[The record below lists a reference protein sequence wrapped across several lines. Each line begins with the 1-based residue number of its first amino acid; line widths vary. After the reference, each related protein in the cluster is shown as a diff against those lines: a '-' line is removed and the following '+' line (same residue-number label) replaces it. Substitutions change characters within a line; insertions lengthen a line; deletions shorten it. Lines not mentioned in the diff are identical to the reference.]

1 MDFKNIMI
9 VSFFTRDKKYMDF
22 AEALKKGLD
31 IFNVNYYLEGVR
43 STGSYHQNCLYKTTF
58 IKNCLLNFKC
68 PVLFIDVDSIIVD
81 NPYKHLDNIINTEF
95 DIGVVRTPT
104 SKHKYTDAIHL
115 WNNTHAT
122 FKVLDKWEELNK
134 TTGKMDHVNLL
145 NSFSSVKYSARLVN
159 INEHIRHWFI
169 GVFSK
174 CDRKII
180 FRPYGSITP
189 DLFRF

>member
-1 MDFKNIMI
+1 MTEKFKDII
-9 VSFFTRDKKYMDF
+9 VVSYFSKDEKYIEF
-22 AEALKKGLD
+22 AEALKKGLEL
-31 IFNVNYYLEGVR
+31 FNVNYYLEGID
-43 STGSYHQNCLYKTTF
+43 STGSYKQNCLYKTTF

-68 PVLFIDVDSIIVD
+68 PILFIDVDSILVD
-81 NPYKHLDNIINTEF
+81 DPYKYLNDINNIDF

-115 WNNTHAT
+115 WNNTSMA

-145 NSFSSVKYSARLVN
+145 KSFSSINCPVRLVN

-180 FRPYGSITP
+180 FRPYG
-189 DLFRF
+189 